1 MCYIIPFL
9 GYAKRNVTKMSMGE
23 RLRDERKRL
32 GYSQSEFAELVGAS
46 YKSQLRW
53 EKNESSPSA
62 EALAIWAGVGLDVLF
77 VVTGVGGGANSVIPK
92 MSPDRQEV
100 LNAYDQ
106 MSPEGQRAFLDVGVA
121 LSQPKPS
128 KEAG

>member
-1 MCYIIPFL
+1 
-9 GYAKRNVTKMSMGE
+9 MSMGE

-32 GYSQSEFAELVGAS
+32 GYSQSEFAGLVGAS

-77 VVTGVGGGANSVIPK
+77 VVTGVGGGVNSVIPK